1 MNILVTGGAGFI
13 GSHIVD
19 ALVEAGHKVVIV
31 DNFSTGSLKN
41 VNPKAKLVERD
52 IVEPLADIFHDE
64 KIDVVYHL
72 AAQINVRKSVEDA
85 VIDAKINVMGGLNIL
100 ECCRKFKIKKFIF
113 ASTGGAM
120 YGDTENIPTPEEEKE
135 MPVSPYGI
143 AKCSMEKYLYY
154 YYKVHKMPYV
164 ALRFSNVYG
173 PRQNSKGEAGV
184 VAIFTAMMLAG
195 KQPVIN
201 GDGKQTRDYVYVKDV
216 VKANILALNKNVAG
230 IYNVGTGVET
240 DVNELFQKL
249 NKLIGTNFKEVHKE
263 SMQGEQIRSCL
274 DASKIKKELGWK
286 PDYDLDEGLKE
297 TVDWFRK
304 K

>member
-19 ALVEAGHKVVIV
+19 ALIDLGHKVIIV

>member
-274 DASKIKKELGWK
+274 DSSKIKKELGWK

-297 TVDWFRK
+297 TVDWFK
-304 K
+304 KK